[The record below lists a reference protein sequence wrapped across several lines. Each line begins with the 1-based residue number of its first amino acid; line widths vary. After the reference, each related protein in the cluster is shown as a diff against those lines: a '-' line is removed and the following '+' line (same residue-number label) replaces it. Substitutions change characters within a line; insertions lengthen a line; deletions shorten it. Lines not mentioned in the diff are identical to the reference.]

1 MNQKI
6 LKLIENNAR
15 LSNDDI
21 ATITGLDVR
30 EVEGAIRE
38 MESSGIIRGY
48 KTIID
53 REKIYENTV
62 SATIELKVVPK
73 AERGFEEVADRI
85 ARYPEVESVSL
96 MSGGCDLSV
105 VVTGKTFREVST
117 FVANEL
123 ATIDAVTATAVFS
136 LELKGTGRCH
146 LTNDAIPH
154 TSDIFLAPG
163 ETVDVWCDME
173 EVLRRDRELTSP
185 GPVLNMIPVRTNGR
199 YADVNNRD
207 HVIREGLADPSGP
220 EHRHH
225 AATFASSAEAA
236 DALLADY
243 SACLA
248 AISDEPVPSMQ
259 KALKVIE
266 LRLRTFCAAATAGKI
281 TAEEIFFPSRAR
293 STS

>member
-123 ATIDAVTATAVFS
+123 ATIDAVTATATQFIMKRYKDHGVLLTDEDVDQRDTVS
-136 LELKGTGRCH
+136 L
-146 LTNDAIPH
+146 
-154 TSDIFLAPG
+154 
-163 ETVDVWCDME
+163 
-173 EVLRRDRELTSP
+173 
-185 GPVLNMIPVRTNGR
+185 
-199 YADVNNRD
+199 
-207 HVIREGLADPSGP
+207 
-220 EHRHH
+220 
-225 AATFASSAEAA
+225 
-236 DALLADY
+236 
-243 SACLA
+243 
-248 AISDEPVPSMQ
+248 
-259 KALKVIE
+259 
-266 LRLRTFCAAATAGKI
+266 
-281 TAEEIFFPSRAR
+281 
-293 STS
+293 